1 MIGKILTGIGS
12 AVFGVVGKIH
22 DALGGDAT
30 PLNSA
35 NIQAAENDETN
46 AIWYKTITFYVGG
59 TLVVGTLL
67 GLIICKVLPKM
78 GKKKPARR
86 RRRKTTT
93 RRRTYRRKK

>member
-1 MIGKILTGIGS
+1 MIGKFLSGIGK
-12 AVFGVVGKIH
+12 ATFGAVGKIH
-22 DALGGDAT
+22 DALGGNDT

-35 NIQAAENDETN
+35 TIKAAENDPEGS
-46 AIWYKTITFYVGG
+46 IWYKTVTFYVGG

-67 GLIICKVLPKM
+67 GLFIPKLLA
-78 GKKKPARR
+78 KTNKRKPMR